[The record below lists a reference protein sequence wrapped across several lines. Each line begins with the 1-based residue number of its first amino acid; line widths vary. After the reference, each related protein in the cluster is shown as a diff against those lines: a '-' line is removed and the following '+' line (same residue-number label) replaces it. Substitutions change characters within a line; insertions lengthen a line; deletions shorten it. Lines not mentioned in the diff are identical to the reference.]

1 MRERE
6 VGESFITHSRPINH
20 SNPFLGA
27 YRSIRQ
33 LKASLSREGV
43 RAVNTMSYVD
53 RFLGPLNLPHESVVR
68 EEAMLLARK
77 YAGKGGVKEV
87 AAAAAFT
94 AVLKLRPGDLAF
106 LIEVL
111 DSVGVKVLNISLLAD
126 MLR

>member
-27 YRSIRQ
+27 YRNIRQ

-87 AAAAAFT
+87 AAAACLA
-94 AVLKLRPGDLAF
+94 AVLRLRPGQAGF
-106 LIEVL
+106 LVEVL
-111 DSVGVKVLNISLLAD
+111 HVHGVKVLNISLLAD

>member
-1 MRERE
+1 M
-6 VGESFITHSRPINH
+6 
-20 SNPFLGA
+20 
-27 YRSIRQ
+27 
-33 LKASLSREGV
+33 KASLKRKDV
-43 RAVNTMSYVD
+43 RAVNVMSYVD
-53 RFLGPLNLPHESVVR
+53 RFLGPLGYPHDSTVR
-68 EEAMLLARK
+68 EEAMFLARK
-77 YAGKGGVKEV
+77 YSSKGGVREV